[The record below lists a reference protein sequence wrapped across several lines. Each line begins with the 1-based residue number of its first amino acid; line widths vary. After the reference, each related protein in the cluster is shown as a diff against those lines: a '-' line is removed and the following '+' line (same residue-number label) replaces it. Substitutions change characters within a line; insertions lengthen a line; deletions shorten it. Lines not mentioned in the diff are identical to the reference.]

1 MNEDRFLD
9 EAAREEK
16 LARLEESEARL
27 KKIIESL
34 LERENHYR
42 ILAELSL
49 DIVFIVGEDRRLKF
63 VNDYASGFFGKSAED
78 LTGQPV
84 EQVFPPRVFAFPGQR
99 LERVFQ
105 TGEPDSVEETISLF
119 GRRISLDTRLIP
131 VRDKH
136 GAVCSVLGV
145 ARDITQR
152 KQYEDTIKAKEE
164 FLTNVFESFQYGIY
178 ILDRDFTILRPNR
191 MMDQLYKWE
200 APLAGK
206 KCYKVFHGG
215 GEPCADCS
223 VAAVFESGQPS
234 LRTMKFDRL
243 GDRTDGWMEVHS
255 VPLIDSKTGQVMG
268 VVTNVRDVTERKLME
283 AELQKTQRLESLG
296 ALASGIAH
304 EFNNILTMIIGNISL
319 SKLYPVA
326 GEMRDILDEAEK
338 ASLKGRHLANQ
349 LLTFSKTGEA
359 GRKAVSVGDII
370 RDAVSLTAAEG
381 LKFEISV
388 PEDLWP
394 VHCDEGQI
402 SQVINNLLI
411 NAQQGMPEGGVI
423 KVSAANVHLSEAEL
437 IPLSKG
443 DYIRV
448 SFEDRGGQIP
458 SEHMHRMFDPFF
470 NAGRKNAGLGLAI
483 SYSIV
488 KKHGG
493 QIFAESRGDEVTVFN
508 VYLPAFSTGRVDR
521 KQAGQEDD
529 KGGAVYGR
537 GKILLMDDEEGI
549 RVVIARMLEQC
560 GYSVELAS
568 DGDGA
573 VEMYTAAMSSGNPY
587 DAVILD
593 LIVSGG
599 TGGKEAVR
607 KLLEIDPR
615 VRAVAS
621 SGYYNDPVMSRFSE
635 YGFKDVLAKPY
646 LIAELC
652 RVLGKVVKG

>member
-1 MNEDRFLD
+1 MNEDRLPD
-9 EAAREEK
+9 DAPCEER
-16 LARLEESEARL
+16 LARQEESEARL

-34 LERENHYR
+34 MERENHYR

-63 VNDYASGFFGKSAED
+63 VNDYATGFFGKSPED
-78 LTGQPV
+78 IIGKPV
-84 EQVFPPRVFAFPGQR
+84 EQVFPARVFEFPGAC
-99 LERVFQ
+99 LDNVFQ
-105 TGEPDSVEETISLF
+105 TGEPASIEENISLF
-119 GRRISLDTRLIP
+119 GRRISLDMRLIP
-131 VRDKH
+131 VRDQH

-145 ARDITQR
+145 ARDITER
-152 KQYEDTIKAKEE
+152 KRYEDTIKAKEE
-164 FLTNVFESFQYGIY
+164 FLTNVFESVQYGIY

-191 MMDQLYKWE
+191 MMEQFYSWE

-206 KCYKVFHGG
+206 KCHQVFHGRN
-215 GEPCADCS
+215 EPCPKCAA
-223 VAAVFESGQPS
+223 AAVFESGQPS
-234 LRTMKFDRL
+234 LRTVKFDRL
-243 GDRTDGWMEVHS
+243 GDRTDGWMEVQS
-255 VPLIDSKTGQVMG
+255 VPLRDSRTGHVIG

-296 ALASGIAH
+296 YLAGGIAH

-349 LLTFSKTGEA
+349 LLMFSKTGEA
-359 GRKAVSVGDII
+359 DRRAVSVGGMI
-370 RDAVSLTAAEG
+370 RDAISLSAAEG
-381 LKFEISV
+381 LKFEVSV

-394 VHCDEGQI
+394 VPCDEGQI
-402 SQVINNLLI
+402 SQVINNLLM
-411 NAQQGMPEGGVI
+411 NAQQGMPEGGLITVR
-423 KVSAANVHLSEAEL
+423 AENVRLSDGEL

-443 DYIRV
+443 DYIKV
-448 SFEDRGGQIP
+448 SFEDQGGQIP
-458 SEHMHRMFDPFF
+458 SEYMHRVFDPFF
-470 NAGRKNAGLGLAI
+470 KAGRKNAGLGLAI

-493 QIFAESRGDEVTVFN
+493 QIFAESGERDGTSFT
-508 VYLPAFSTGRVDR
+508 VYLPALSADR
-521 KQAGQEDD
+521 FGSRQAGQEEE
-529 KGGAVYGR
+529 KGSAVYGR

-560 GYSVELAS
+560 GYTVELAA
-568 DGDGA
+568 DGDRA
-573 VEMYTAAMSSGNPY
+573 VEMYKAAIKAGDPY

-607 KLLEIDPR
+607 RLLEIDPS

-621 SGYYNDPVMSRFSE
+621 SGYYNDPVMSRFGE

-652 RVLGKVVKG
+652 RVLNKVIKG